1 MLVRL
6 GVDIVLCL
14 DKDVKKEEL
23 EELAERFPDGVPLYY
38 MFDEDN
44 ILDEK
49 ESPTDDPIKWKHL
62 VENNIYR
69 LRQEG
74 VYLKYKLYENSDNNT
89 SNVLEEVLKNRGVDD
104 YEKYLN
110 LDEDVLIPYENLD
123 NMNKAVELFMKHF
136 NNKDKIEILVDSD
149 PDGFCSAAM
158 MYSYIKK
165 MNADYPVNYIL
176 HARAKT
182 HGLDDDIVISDDT
195 KLLIIPDAG
204 TNDTEQCRELSEKGM
219 DILILDHHESEEKN
233 PYA

>member
-1 MLVRL
+1 
-6 GVDIVLCL
+6 
-14 DKDVKKEEL
+14 
-23 EELAERFPDGVPLYY
+23 

-74 VYLKYKLYENSDNNT
+74 VYLKYRLYENSDNNT
-89 SNVLEEVLKNRGVDD
+89 SNVLEEVLRNRGIDD

-110 LDEDVLIPYENLD
+110 LDGSVLIPYENL
-123 NMNKAVELFMKHF
+123 NNIHEAVELFMKHF
-136 NNKDKIEILVDSD
+136 NNKGKIEILVDED

-176 HARAKT
+176 HARAKA
-182 HGLDDDIVISDDT
+182 HGLDDDKYFNFTLVIKMFHKQLYSFMYV
-195 KLLIIPDAG
+195 IQIFVW
-204 TNDTEQCRELSEKGM
+204 N
-219 DILILDHHESEEKN
+219 
-233 PYA
+233 